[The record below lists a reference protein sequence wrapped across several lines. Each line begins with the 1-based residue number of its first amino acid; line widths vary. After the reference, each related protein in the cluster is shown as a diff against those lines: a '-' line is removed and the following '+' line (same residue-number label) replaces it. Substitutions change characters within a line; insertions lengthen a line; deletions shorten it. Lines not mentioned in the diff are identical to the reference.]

1 MVNTSLGHRN
11 HALTSL
17 QPCTSATSLMVMAGR
32 DGMRSSTQQ
41 RTEQRWESLPFPG
54 PCATPESTPCCSWI
68 IVLSSAPLGWCAQHT
83 FSKSSWFLLMK
94 SCLSSTQCESCLTK
108 NIAQSAFQSATEES
122 VCSNQPARAVFFPPS
137 LPAQSKLVLV
147 SDAHSCQQRFQ
158 EFWGQSCQDKLALV
172 LSSLT
177 IATFSSLNNPGP
189 AFWGLRSDHTGKKK

>member
-1 MVNTSLGHRN
+1 MNNHTGDAHGHVCARTHHLHAHSTQHMYSTYIWSTHRRGNRN

-17 QPCTSATSLMVMAGR
+17 QPCTSATSLMVMTGR

-108 NIAQSAFQSATEES
+108 NIAQSAFQSATKES

-137 LPAQSKLVLV
+137 LPAQSNW
-147 SDAHSCQQRFQ
+147 
-158 EFWGQSCQDKLALV
+158 FWQMMPTLAGYV
-172 LSSLT
+172 FKNSGARIAGT
-177 IATFSSLNNPGP
+177 I
-189 AFWGLRSDHTGKKK
+189 